1 MAQVGRISGP
11 LLQDNLLRNG
21 SNLAFR
27 NDLNTTQLLL
37 VDVNTGRIGINTATP
52 NFELEVVSTTQ
63 TTNLRVSQTTTL
75 PEYTISDS
83 TISRFGDINLNAG
96 EAIVMAAMENGTI
109 RIDDNIIST
118 IDSNAN
124 IDLSSNAPAPM
135 PTDDELLNG
144 LLETSRGIT
153 SDPLYPFF
161 TEVVNGFARGDI
173 NNDGDI
179 DIEDVMGFLSH
190 IRGLSVNTWVVDN
203 IINNTVF
210 PATRPTTE
218 IFNGLEVFGN
228 LYTPGNITFD
238 GSITL
243 GDDIDQDTVTFGSEI
258 TSSIIPDQ
266 NDTYNLGS
274 QDKQWQYL
282 YTNLINGTDAS
293 TDELNVGLVNINLRY
308 GGTLYVAPNGNDSN
322 DGDHMFGPFATIKRA
337 LEAADA
343 SGAQPVTI
351 RIAAGTYQEICP
363 LVIPY
368 NVSIIGDDLRNVIIT
383 PTVATQSKDIFHMN
397 DSTTVSDL
405 TLKDYY
411 YNSTDNTGYG
421 FRFAPNAVMNDRS
434 PYIQNITALTSE
446 TSLNAGDAG
455 RGAWIDG
462 AELNSASPR
471 ASMLFHSVTF
481 ISPGADVINM
491 TNGVRVEWLNSFTY
505 FANRGLYAFNGVT
518 GKVGVDGSTV
528 EYGAELRSIGSANVY
543 GNYGAVADGA
553 NTLMYLIQHNFG
565 YIGSG
570 VDKSN
575 DLSNRI
581 QANEVV
587 ELNNGTVHYVSTD
600 HEGDFRVGDNFH
612 IDFQTGQ
619 TSFNISEINIESE
632 TGLLIPG
639 PGNDTTISS
648 ARIEVGNIR
657 ISDNTIES
665 LAGDLGFTSATNTI
679 NYLDNTNIT
688 GNVDITGNF
697 SFGGT
702 LNLAGDQTLDDRLT
716 FNVEF
721 EQDFKPHTAL
731 VFDLG
736 EMSRQWYE
744 GYFDN
749 LEINDI
755 KINDNYITSTLSSSD
770 LELRANGTGDI
781 VVPSNNF
788 NITNNLTVSGI
799 TDLQET
805 NITGALIHVGN
816 VLQTG
821 TYTVTNA
828 TIDGDLD
835 VSSQVQL
842 EEILFDGNVITTT
855 TSDTDLDLRATGT
868 GKVLIPNNNVTIVND
883 LQVSDIVSSNATVTL
898 QTQFNEVN
906 INDITITQNYITTNN
921 GNLDLLLRASSTG
934 SIRAESSASITND
947 LSVLGITSF
956 EDDVTNYEYGPELVV
971 NGTFDNNVSG
981 WSQTG
986 GGNANDVNGNLQID
1000 ATGAARNVAQEIT
1013 VVAGRTYDFAAQ
1025 FRSAAN
1031 GNAFYL
1037 RIFESGVG
1045 TLQEWNEA
1053 SGLTADQSLTY
1064 NFVPQSTAIDII
1076 FRSVDNIVEWDNVS
1090 MVEDIGL
1097 VTTYTPVQ
1105 VNITGTN
1112 TQTGNTV
1119 QTGNVTQI
1127 GNINT
1132 PGNLTVSNELTTTNF
1147 NINNNIIQNVRED
1160 LRLDT
1165 TNSSVTHSLSNMIY
1179 AMANGDTV
1187 DDYAQQTEKNL
1198 ITFLANGTSAP
1209 NYALSYADVN
1219 RDSNTTTSD
1228 ALAWLQYIQ
1237 NGTSG
1242 DETKNAFIKNIV
1254 ELLLEDEFATP
1265 GKYNSII
1272 FDGDYFRAD
1281 MSLQASGTGRVIAPN
1296 NDVRVTQDL
1305 FAASIITTDINVTRD
1320 LDLNEIV
1327 ITDSIIEIDDN
1338 FISTTISNA
1347 DLDLR
1352 AERNIIVPAN
1362 DVIISNNLTVNNN
1375 TDIDDVSISGT
1386 ITQVGNR
1393 NQIGN
1398 MTVEGT
1404 VTVSTSNIK
1413 SEIQFDDIIFN
1424 DNYIETTN
1432 SNADL
1437 ELIASG
1443 TGKIVLPSND
1453 IRLRTNM
1460 TIGTL
1465 NSMAIDISDSISAE
1479 SLQLSSNTYIFDN
1492 VITTTNSNSDLELRS
1507 FDSDVRIE
1515 QVFLNNNTITTVAS
1529 DISLNSSD
1537 NVLINATN
1545 ALRLPIGSFAD
1556 SYKDSN
1562 NIRFNNTFNT
1572 YEAFNNQKRITL
1584 NGVYSDNTRTNL
1596 LAHPT
1601 NNTIISTIE
1610 NIEVGTVGALGL
1622 TTNGLEVDDILIQG
1636 NVIRTTQSNAD
1647 LDLRANGTGVLR
1659 IDNIDLVQ
1667 NQIINNSGSAL
1678 TLANTGYGKLNFA
1691 DIGAVRIPAGTTA
1704 QQPSFTPE
1712 TGMMRWNTEEVILE
1726 TWDGTTFVT
1735 AAGNAATISAAE
1747 MDDLILEYTLIFG

>member
-27 NDLNTTQLLL
+27 NDLNATQLLL

-52 NFELEVVSTTQ
+52 NFELEVEGTTQ
-63 TTNLRVSQTTTL
+63 TTNLKVAQTTTL

-83 TISRFGDINLNAG
+83 TISRFGDINLASGNAV
-96 EAIVMAAMENGTI
+96 VMATMENGTI
-109 RIDDNIIST
+109 RISDNIIST

-124 IDLSSNAPAPM
+124 IDLM
-135 PTDDELLNG
+135 PEGNSL
-144 LLETSRGIT
+144 
-153 SDPLYPFF
+153 
-161 TEVVNGFARGDI
+161 
-173 NNDGDI
+173 
-179 DIEDVMGFLSH
+179 
-190 IRGLSVNTWVVDN
+190 
-203 IINNTVF
+203 
-210 PATRPTTE
+210 TE

-258 TSSIIPDQ
+258 TSSIVPDQ

-282 YTNLINGTDAS
+282 YTNLINGTDAT
-293 TDELNVGLVNINLRY
+293 TDELSVGLVNVNLRY
-308 GGTLYVAPNGNDSN
+308 GGTLYVAPNGNDTN
-322 DGDHMFGPFATIKRA
+322 DGDHMLAPFATIKRA

-368 NVSIIGDDLRNVIIT
+368 NVSIVGDDIRNVIIS

-505 FANRGLYAFNGVT
+505 FANRGLYAFNGAT

-553 NTLMYLIQHNFG
+553 DTLMYLIQHNFG

-587 ELNNGTVHYVSTD
+587 ELNDGTVHYVSTD

-639 PGNDTTISS
+639 PGNDTTVTS

-665 LAGDLGFTSATNTI
+665 LAGDLDFASATNTI
-679 NYLDNTNIT
+679 NYLDNTNVT

-721 EQDFKPHTAL
+721 EQDFNPHTTL

-736 EMSRQWYE
+736 ELSRQWYE

-755 KINDNYITSTLSSSD
+755 RFNDNYITSTLSSSD
-770 LELRANGTGDI
+770 LELRAIGTGEI
-781 VVPSNNF
+781 LIPSNNF
-788 NITNNLTVSGI
+788 NITNNLTVSDI

-805 NITGALIHVGN
+805 NISGALVHVGN

-821 TYTVTNA
+821 TYTVSNA

-855 TSDTDLDLRATGT
+855 TSDADLELRSAGT
-868 GKVLIPNNNVTIVND
+868 GKILIPNNNVTIVND
-883 LQVSDIVSSNATVTL
+883 LQVSDIDSSNNVNVTL
-898 QTQFNEVN
+898 NTQFNEANVS
-906 INDITITQNYITTNN
+906 DITITQNYITTNN
-921 GNLDLLLRASSTG
+921 GNLDLILRASGTG
-934 SIRAESSASITND
+934 SIRAESNAVITND

-956 EDDVTNYEYGPELVV
+956 EDDATNYEYGPELVV
-971 NGTFDNNVSG
+971 NGTFDNNVNG
-981 WSQTG
+981 WSQSG
-986 GGNANDVNGNLQID
+986 GGSANDVNGNLQINS
-1000 ATGAARNVAQEIT
+1000 TGAARNVSQEIT
-1013 VVAGRTYDFAAQ
+1013 VVAGKAYDFEAQ
-1025 FRSAAN
+1025 FRSVSN
-1031 GNAFYL
+1031 GNPFYL

-1045 TLQEWNEA
+1045 TLQEWNET
-1053 SGLTADQSLTY
+1053 SGLTTDQLLTY
-1064 NFVPQSTAIDII
+1064 SFVPQSTAIDII

-1090 MVEDIGL
+1090 MFEDIGF
-1097 VTTYTPVQ
+1097 VTTFTPVQ

-1119 QTGNVTQI
+1119 QTGNVTQT
-1127 GNINT
+1127 GNISAT
-1132 PGNLTVSNELTTTNF
+1132 GNLTVSNEITTTNF
-1147 NINNNIIQNVRED
+1147 NINDNVLQNIRED

-1209 NYALSYADVN
+1209 DYALSYADVN
-1219 RDSNTTTSD
+1219 RDSITTTSD

-1237 NGTSG
+1237 NGTSN
-1242 DETKNAFIKNIV
+1242 DATKDAFIKNIV

-1305 FAASIITTDINVTRD
+1305 FASSITTTDINVTRD

-1352 AERNIIVPAN
+1352 AERNVIVPAN
-1362 DVIISNNLTVNNN
+1362 NVVVSNNLTVDSN
-1375 TDIDDVSISGT
+1375 TDIDNTSITGT

-1398 MTVEGT
+1398 IAVEGT

-1437 ELIASG
+1437 EILASG

-1465 NSMAIDISDSISAE
+1465 NSMAIDISESVTAE

-1492 VITTTNSNSDLELRS
+1492 VITTTDTNSDLELRS

-1515 QVFLNNNTITTVAS
+1515 QLFLNNNNITNVAS
-1529 DISLNSSD
+1529 DINLNTTND
-1537 NVLINATN
+1537 ILINATN
-1545 ALRLPIGSFAD
+1545 ALKLPVGTFSE

-1562 NIRFNNTFNT
+1562 NIRFNSTFNT

-1584 NGVYSDNTRTNL
+1584 NGVYSDNTRTSM

-1601 NNTIISTIE
+1601 DNTINFTVE
-1610 NIEVGTVGALGL
+1610 NIQVGSVDALGL
-1622 TTNGLEVDDILIQG
+1622 TTNGLEVDDISIQG
-1636 NVIRTTQSNAD
+1636 NIIATSQSNAD
-1647 LDLRANGTGVLR
+1647 LELRANGTGVLR
-1659 IDNIDLVQ
+1659 IDDIDLVG

-1678 TLANTGYGKLNFA
+1678 TIANTGYGKINFA
-1691 DIGAVRIPAGTTA
+1691 DVGAIRIPAGTTA
-1704 QQPSFTPE
+1704 QQPTFTPE
-1712 TGMMRWNTEEVILE
+1712 VGMMRWNTEEVILE

-1735 AAGNAATISAAE
+1735 AAGNAATISADE